1 MFKHLCRPEE
11 ESGVSVRVSV
21 HVGKWFVFIDAG
33 PCFGRYPA
41 DEKNFLHIDGTRLCE
56 LPINDLDCGHVM
68 FDTEVEAFTK
78 SYEFYEQHQEEYPW
92 GADYCD
98 ALDRAA
104 VAHGDSS
111 TDGESQVMRFE

>member
-11 ESGVSVRVSV
+11 ESGVSV

-33 PCFGRYPA
+33 PCFGRYPDDA
-41 DEKNFLHIDGTRLCE
+41 KNFLHIDGTKLCE
-56 LPINDLDCGHVM
+56 LPLNDPGCGHVM

-78 SYEFYEQHQEEYPW
+78 SYEFYNQYQEKYPW
-92 GADYCD
+92 SVEYCD

-104 VAHGDSS
+104 GVTNDN
-111 TDGESQVMRFE
+111 ESQVMRFE